1 MKIRT
6 NNLQLSLIL
15 ALLLLS
21 SVMRSA
27 AQDTAAIDKMYVC
40 LQGGEVK
47 TFDIDN
53 VDSIVFR
60 DPVKGYVSGDSVTVT
75 AFEMR
80 ALTETLVHD
89 VILASYDSL
98 KRNAGRL
105 ASACD
110 TLYRHAKDSTLTQTD
125 IDAACDAYKA
135 THDEWAR
142 TCAFLYGA
150 ATDYAVDP
158 HIDCYPLDKDE
169 LVHALNNAFVINGI
183 KGDNP
188 AKFVYDY
195 NVEFSTVFGFHGLEF
210 MLFRNGANRT
220 VSDFIGKDTY
230 YEGLNAAGLDEA
242 AFAAAVAADIRN
254 MTVLLY
260 YSWSASVVDC
270 FWLGTNAQWVL
281 SSFAHWSGYS
291 GLSPKEN
298 GFGEYLI
305 STTTDKGWCNT
316 WQETT
321 ADIILLGG
329 CSNICHEIYT
339 QMLGQAYR
347 VATGQ
352 GPLDEWEYESIDYM
366 ESPFSKRTFIDCLN
380 DVHSICNVLYG
391 TRDFSAAEPA
401 ANSLMNV
408 MERYGYAGLPELKT
422 TLAGAI
428 NALESA
434 RDSGIA
440 FVDNPGHDQ
449 VKICI
454 DATHALDDQLNAA
467 AEWFRAL
474 NVK

>member
-1 MKIRT
+1 MEIRT

-27 AQDTAAIDKMYVC
+27 AQDTATVDKMYVC

-53 VDSIVFR
+53 IDSIVFR
-60 DPVKGYVSGDSVTVT
+60 DPVRGYVSGDSVTVT

-98 KRNAGRL
+98 KRNAGKL
-105 ASACD
+105 AAACE
-110 TLYRHAKDSTLTQTD
+110 TLYRHAKDSKLAQAH

-158 HIDCYPLDKDE
+158 HFDSWPFSVDDFE
-169 LVHALNNAFVINGI
+169 HALSNTTFLDGI

-188 AKFVYDY
+188 AKFMYDY
-195 NVEFSTVFGFHGLEF
+195 DWNFYSFAGFHGLEF

-220 VSDFIGKDTY
+220 VADFYGDDTY
-230 YEGLNAAGLDEA
+230 FEKLNIAGLDEA
-242 AFAAAVAADIRN
+242 AFMAAVATNIRN
-254 MTVLLY
+254 LATFLY

-281 SSFAHWSGYS
+281 SSYRDS

-298 GFGEYLI
+298 GYGEYLI

-347 VATGQ
+347 VATSQ

-408 MERYGYAGLPELKT
+408 MERYGYAGLPELKA